1 MRPRID
7 KNTVLRYLGYSGQE
21 IDDNLMSH
29 IDLLISK
36 CEAAEGAKSVAR
48 YYDIV
53 ENSGD
58 EVLLKD
64 CTLKLQ
70 GRDISRHLR
79 GCVGCVLFAC
89 TLGVKVNSEITKLN
103 AKSVLDGVIYNAAAS
118 DLIERAADIAQAKLC
133 DSFKEH
139 GMLLGRRYSPGYGDF
154 PIEIQGALLA
164 ELMAAKKIGLFVTRA
179 GMLTPTKSITAVMGV
194 SRLDV
199 GALDVGG
206 DGGAGASDV
215 TEDDSAGGAVDGAD
229 SGAGGA
235 VDGADSG
242 AFPENDAR
250 ASFCKSCVAS
260 KDCMFLENGSFC
272 N

>member
-21 IDDNLMSH
+21 IDDNLMSQ